1 MIRLE
6 VENLNEVQ
14 RALVA
19 ENKRLQAVAIRAI
32 NQAARD
38 IKDQLLVLPIALATG
53 LPGDLLKRAIRQ
65 NNAKAS
71 NPEATL
77 VPSSA
82 GVLVTKYRYLA
93 EPTGADRTR
102 SRIKVAWVD
111 GLKTA
116 AGFINQLGPEGLPW
130 RTRSSKG
137 KIPPQLAIGP
147 SVAAAFKQIAD
158 EQLRR
163 EGAAILEARFKKFI
177 ERQL

>member
-1 MIRLE
+1 MIRLD

-14 RALVA
+14 LAMVK
-19 ENKRLQAVAIRAI
+19 ESKRLQIAAIRAI

-38 IKDQLLVLPIALATG
+38 IKERLLVLPIALATG
-53 LPGDLLKRAIRQ
+53 IPGDHLKGAIRQ

-82 GVLVTKYRYLA
+82 GVLVTKYRYFP
-93 EPTGADRTR
+93 ERTGADRTR

-116 AGFINQLGPEGLPW
+116 AGFINELGPQGLPW
-130 RTRSSKG
+130 RTKSHKG
-137 KIPPQLAIGP
+137 AIPPELAIGP

-158 EQLRR
+158 EDLRR

>member
-1 MIRLE
+1 MIRLD
-6 VENLNEVQ
+6 VDNLSDVQ
-14 RALVA
+14 RAIVA
-19 ENKRLQAVAIRAI
+19 ENKRLQAAAIRAI

-38 IKDQLLVLPIALATG
+38 IKERLLVLPIALATG
-53 LPGDLLKRAIRQ
+53 IPGDDLKRAIRQ

-82 GVLVTKYRYLA
+82 GVLVTKYRYFP
-93 EPTGADRTR
+93 ERTGADRTR

-116 AGFINQLGPEGLPW
+116 AGFINELGPQGLPW

-137 KIPPQLAIGP
+137 KIAPELAIGP
-147 SVAAAFKQIAD
+147 SVAAAFKQMVD
-158 EQLRR
+158 EDLRR
-163 EGAAILEARFKKFI
+163 DGAAILEARFKKYI
-177 ERQL
+177 ERNL